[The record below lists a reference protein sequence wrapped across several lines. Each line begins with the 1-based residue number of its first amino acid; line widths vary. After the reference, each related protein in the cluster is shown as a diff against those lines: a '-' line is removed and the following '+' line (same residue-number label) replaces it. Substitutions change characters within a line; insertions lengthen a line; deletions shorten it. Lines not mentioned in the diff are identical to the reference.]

1 MLYSA
6 DFIAFR
12 GAWLRLE
19 VDTKTGEIWA
29 KLSEHLNTNSLRS
42 FGVDFSLLNNYSF
55 AFEFNYKSTKALNYC

>member
-29 KLSEHLNTNSLRS
+29 KLKRTPQNTNCS
-42 FGVDFSLLNNYSF
+42 FKFFRCFSLLNNYLHLVHL
-55 AFEFNYKSTKALNYC
+55 NLITKHKSD

>member
-1 MLYSA
+1 MNQIVRSPGVYFQKSCKRKKNVYSA

-29 KLSEHLNTNSLRS
+29 KLKRTLRNTNCS
-42 FGVDFSLLNNYSF
+42 FFKKFWD
-55 AFEFNYKSTKALNYC
+55 

>member
-19 VDTKTGEIWA
+19 VDTKTEIWA
-29 KLSEHLNTNSLRS
+29 KLKRTLKYQLFSFLRS
-42 FGVDFSLLNNYSF
+42 FELTFHY
-55 AFEFNYKSTKALNYC
+55 

>member
-1 MLYSA
+1 LLEVREFIFKKTVKEKNVMLYSA

-29 KLSEHLNTNSLRS
+29 KLKHLKYQL
-42 FGVDFSLLNNYSF
+42 FF
-55 AFEFNYKSTKALNYC
+55 

>member
-19 VDTKTGEIWA
+19 VDTKTGEIC
-29 KLSEHLNTNSLRS
+29 KLKRTPKIPIVL
-42 FGVDFSLLNNYSF
+42 F
-55 AFEFNYKSTKALNYC
+55 

>member
-29 KLSEHLNTNSLRS
+29 KLKRTLKYQLFSFLRS
-42 FGVDFSLLNNYSF
+42 FELTFHY
-55 AFEFNYKSTKALNYC
+55 

>member
-1 MLYSA
+1 LLEVREFIFKKLLKKKNVMLYSA

-29 KLSEHLNTNSLRS
+29 KLKRTLKYQL
-42 FGVDFSLLNNYSF
+42 FF
-55 AFEFNYKSTKALNYC
+55 

>member
-1 MLYSA
+1 LLEVRVYFQKTVKEKNVMLYSA

-29 KLSEHLNTNSLRS
+29 N
-42 FGVDFSLLNNYSF
+42 
-55 AFEFNYKSTKALNYC
+55 